1 MFNLMQY
8 IYEIGGII
16 VIKKE
21 ILKRESNE
29 MIEGIYERFQGLEN
43 LKLDSLKPEKTLL
56 LIVDINKGFAKKGA
70 LYSPRI
76 EALVKPISELA
87 KVSLNRGIKVK
98 AFTDYHTEESIELN
112 SYPKHCMENSDEW
125 ELVDELNLEGIEVI
139 KKNSTNGFLEEK
151 FIVDEEEFENI
162 IIVGDCTDICIYQL
176 AISLRAE
183 FNRVNRKGEIFV
195 PKNLVDTFDMKMHK
209 AEFLNYVFLNSMM
222 DNGIK
227 VVMDIDI

>member
-1 MFNLMQY
+1 MN
-8 IYEIGGII
+8 
-16 VIKKE
+16 KE
-21 ILKRESNE
+21 IFLKESNE
-29 MIEGIYERFQGLEN
+29 MIGGIYDKLKNLEI
-43 LKLDSLKPEKTLL
+43 LSLEDMNPKKTLL

-76 EALVKPISELA
+76 KALVDPISKLTRECL
-87 KVSLNRGIKVK
+87 KRGVKVK

-112 SYPKHCMENSDEW
+112 SYPRHCMENSEEW
-125 ELVDELNLEGIEVI
+125 EIVEELDLDGIEVI

-151 FIVDEEEFENI
+151 FVIDEENLENL

-176 AISLRAE
+176 AISLRAD

-195 PKNLVDTFDMKMHK
+195 PKRLVDTFDMKMHR
-209 AEFLNYVFLNSMM
+209 ANFMNYVFLNSMI

-227 VVMDIDI
+227 VIDNIEI